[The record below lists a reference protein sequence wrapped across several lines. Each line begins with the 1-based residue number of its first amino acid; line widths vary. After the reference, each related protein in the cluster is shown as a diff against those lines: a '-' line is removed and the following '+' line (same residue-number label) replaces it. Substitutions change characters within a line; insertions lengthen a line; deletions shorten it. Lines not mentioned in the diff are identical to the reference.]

1 MAVSRHLL
9 TTQTNQVLQQI
20 RTVGLDAQDFEWED
34 SDSNVRLRHVPS
46 GSYFWFDGD
55 LRYCYYSP
63 GLNKRTEN
71 RQTPLG
77 WPSQFSCV
85 GEWLGCLRREVETPD
100 LWGALR
106 QERELVDASIS
117 DAEDNRPFT
126 PAEQERIAQS
136 LREVRD
142 YVLKSGAYTAAQLA
156 VLNSR
161 LDYLES
167 ASTRVGRK
175 DWINLA
181 VATLT
186 KSSSSQ
192 RFPARPRASCSA
204 WRGRRCAGCF
214 GGRACFPSPACSGS
228 GRHDERHVR
237 RVLGRY
243 PAVLQRF
250 SNGMESQSLD
260 LPQDLLPSSAVDVTA
275 GDRLTTAIQRPSSS
289 RLKLMV
295 RVMPNG

>member
-117 DAEDNRPFT
+117 DRGQPPLHSCRAGADRAEPPGGPGLRL
-126 PAEQERIAQS
+126 EERSVHRRA
-136 LREVRD
+136 V
-142 YVLKSGAYTAAQLA
+142 GGAQLA
-156 VLNSR
+156 LGLPGVGLDPRRPEGLDQSR
-161 LDYLES
+161 RRHPHEIVVFAALPGETARELF
-167 ASTRVGRK
+167 RVAGQALR
-175 DWINLA
+175 WL
-181 VATLT
+181 L
-186 KSSSSQ
+186 
-192 RFPARPRASCSA
+192 
-204 WRGRRCAGCF
+204 RGQG
-214 GGRACFPSPACSGS
+214 
-228 GRHDERHVR
+228 
-237 RVLGRY
+237 
-243 PAVLQRF
+243 
-250 SNGMESQSLD
+250 
-260 LPQDLLPSSAVDVTA
+260 LLP
-275 GDRLTTAIQRPSSS
+275 
-289 RLKLMV
+289 
-295 RVMPNG
+295 